1 MDDRW
6 AKLRKLAKA
15 RFGVT
20 TFRPGQ
26 QALIEAVLAGNDAL
40 GILPTGAGK
49 SLCFQLPSLV
59 LPKATVVVSP
69 LLALMQDQQEKLAE
83 ANIDAAK
90 LDSTL
95 TATDEH
101 SLTEEIRDGEHA
113 LIYVTPERLEH
124 PEYIELLKARGV
136 SLLVVDEAHC
146 VSQWGHDFRPA
157 YLALRDA
164 RRQLGDP
171 PVLALTATA
180 TQDVIDDITQQL
192 GMTAPTVVN
201 TGVDRPNLI
210 YAVHPA
216 VNRQRK
222 LERLEKLITEERGSC
237 AVYVATIREA
247 NELLPWL
254 VEREPT
260 GAVYHGKLPMRERED
275 VLRRFMSGE
284 ARVIIATKAFG
295 LGVDKHDL
303 RLVVHWHFPDSVESY
318 YQEAGRG
325 GRDGKRARAE
335 LLYQLEDR
343 RVQAFFLGG
352 KYPHPEETKL
362 AWSTLQ
368 ELAAEKPTIAKL
380 AEETDIGDKR
390 IKVVVAQLE
399 GAGLVKRSRGR
410 LTIVRDADE
419 SAMESALEAYE
430 ERAHS
435 DRERLESMMRYAESV
450 ECRVQW
456 IRRYFGD
463 EAGEVCKRCDNCTS
477 PRVEAPRK
485 VKRAR
490 KPRPAPR
497 PFEVGAT
504 VQHAKFGTG
513 EVVELGEHAVVVAFA
528 GGQRRIAEQYLRPVA
543 AAA

>member
-6 AKLRKLAKA
+6 PKLKKLAKA

-26 QALIEAVLAGNDAL
+26 PELIEAVLAGEDAL

-83 ANIDAAK
+83 ADIDAAK

-95 TATDEH
+95 TASDER
-101 SLTEEIRDGEHA
+101 SLTEEIREGEHK
-113 LIYVTPERLEH
+113 LIYVTPERLEN
-124 PEYIELLKARGV
+124 PEYIQLLKARGV
-136 SLLVVDEAHC
+136 SLFVVDEAHC

-180 TQDVIDDITQQL
+180 TQDVIADVSQHL
-192 GMTAPTVVN
+192 GMTAPHIVS
-201 TGVDRPNLI
+201 TGIDRPNLI
-210 YAVHPA
+210 YSVHPA

-222 LERLEKLITEERGSC
+222 LARLAELIEAERGSC
-237 AVYVATIREA
+237 VVYVATIREA

-254 VEREPT
+254 VEREPS
-260 GAVYHGKLPMRERED
+260 GAVYHGKLPVRERED
-275 VLRRFMSGE
+275 VLRRFMASE

-295 LGVDKHDL
+295 LGVDKPDL

-318 YQEAGRG
+318 YQEAGRA
-325 GRDGKRARAE
+325 GRDGKKARAE

-362 AWSTLQ
+362 AWSTLK
-368 ELAAEKPTIAKL
+368 ELASEKPTIARL

-410 LTIVRDADE
+410 LSIVRDADE
-419 SAMESALEAYE
+419 TAMEAALAAYE

-456 IRRYFGD
+456 MRRYFGD
-463 EAGEVCKRCDNCTS
+463 EPGDACKRCDNCTE
-477 PRVEAPRK
+477 PRALPMRK

-490 KPRPAPR
+490 KPRPSPR
-497 PFEVGAT
+497 RFEVGAT
-504 VQHAKFGTG
+504 VHHAKFGDG
-513 EVVELGEHAVVVAFA
+513 QVVELGEHAVVVAFA